1 MTASR
6 GSLSE
11 SYYNRRIVKVAAIIN
26 PISGAGADVHAA
38 ERRTAM
44 VREELDRR
52 GLRGQ
57 IDLTTSAGH
66 AHRLARRAADDQ
78 ADLVIV
84 WGGDGTVNEAG
95 AALLD
100 TDTALGLVPAGSGNG
115 LAASLC
121 CHRDPRA
128 AITAALDG
136 KTRAIDAGF
145 LNRRPFF
152 NIAGIGVDARVARL
166 FNLRGRGARGLWP
179 YVLLGLREAYRYA
192 ALDYEVE
199 LDGARTPVRALLIAF
214 ANGREYG
221 NGMKLCAQAELDDGL
236 LDATI
241 IEDRPVV
248 SRLLHARHLARG
260 AAERAPRVVTRKIRR
275 AVVRAPVAMEY
286 HVDGEPGS
294 ADGVIEIEIRP
305 GALKVRG

>member
-1 MTASR
+1 
-6 GSLSE
+6 
-11 SYYNRRIVKVAAIIN
+11 
-26 PISGAGADVHAA
+26 VHAA

-44 VREELDRR
+44 VREELNRR

-57 IDLTTSAGH
+57 IDLTTSSGH
-66 AHRLARRAADDQ
+66 AHALARRAADER

-100 TDTALGLVPAGSGNG
+100 TGTALGLVPAGSGNG

-121 CHRDPRA
+121 CQRDPRA

-136 KTRAIDAGF
+136 QTRAIDAGF
-145 LNRRPFF
+145 LAKRPFF
-152 NIAGIGVDARVARL
+152 NIAGIGVDARVAHL
-166 FNLRGRGARGLWP
+166 FNLRGRGSRGLWP
-179 YVLLGLREAYRYA
+179 YVLIGLREAYRYTA
-192 ALDYEVE
+192 VDYEVE
-199 LDGARTPVRALLIAF
+199 LDGTTTPVRALLIAF

-221 NGMKLCAQAELDDGL
+221 NGMTLCAQAELDDGL

-260 AAERAPRVVTRKIRR
+260 AADRAPRVVTRKIRR
-275 AVVRAPVAMEY
+275 ATVRAQVAMEY
-286 HVDGEPGS
+286 HVDGEPGI
-294 ADGVIEIEIRP
+294 ADGVIDVEIRP
-305 GALKVRG
+305 RALKVRG

>member
-1 MTASR
+1 M
-6 GSLSE
+6 SE

-26 PISGAGADVHAA
+26 PISGAGADGHAA
-38 ERRTAM
+38 ERRAAM
-44 VREELDRR
+44 VREALDRR

-57 IDLTTSAGH
+57 IDVTTSAGH
-66 AHRLARRAADDQ
+66 AHLLARRAADDQ

-95 AALLD
+95 AALLY
-100 TDTALGLVPAGSGNG
+100 TSTALGLVPAGSGNG

-121 CHRDPRA
+121 CPRDPRA

-145 LNRRPFF
+145 LDRRPFF

-166 FNLRGRGARGLWP
+166 FNLRGPGARGLWP

-192 ALDYEVE
+192 AIDYEVE
-199 LDGARTPVRALLIAF
+199 LDGTRTPVRALLIAF

-221 NGMKLCAQAELDDGL
+221 NGMTLCADAQLDDGL

-275 AVVRAPVAMEY
+275 AVVRAPVEMEY

-294 ADGVIEIEIRP
+294 ADGVIEVEIRP

>member
-1 MTASR
+1 M
-6 GSLSE
+6 
-11 SYYNRRIVKVAAIIN
+11 
-26 PISGAGADVHAA
+26 
-38 ERRTAM
+38 AM
-44 VREELDRR
+44 LREELERR
-52 GLRGQ
+52 SMRGQ

-66 AHRLARRAADDQ
+66 AHQLARRAADDR

-100 TDTALGLVPAGSGNG
+100 TSTALGLVPAGSGNG

-121 CHRDPRA
+121 CHRDSRA
-128 AITAALDG
+128 AISAALDG
-136 KTRAIDAGF
+136 TTRAIDAGV
-145 LNRRPFF
+145 LNGRPFF

-166 FNLRGRGARGLWP
+166 FSVRGRGSRGLWP
-179 YVLLGLREAYRYA
+179 YVMIGLREAWRYT

-199 LDGARTPVRALLIAF
+199 LEGPGTPVRALLIAF

-221 NGMKLCAQAELDDGL
+221 NGMRLCGGAELDDGL

-241 IEDRPVV
+241 VEDRPVV
-248 SRLLHARHLARG
+248 SRLLHARYLASG
-260 AAERAPRVVTRKIRR
+260 GAERAPRVVTRKIRR

-294 ADGVIEIEIRP
+294 ADGVIEVGIRP

>member
-6 GSLSE
+6 GSSE

-66 AHRLARRAADDQ
+66 AHLLARRAADDQ

-100 TDTALGLVPAGSGNG
+100 TGIALGLVPAGSGNG

-121 CHRDPRA
+121 CQRDPRA

-136 KTRAIDAGF
+136 NTRAIDAGF
-145 LNRRPFF
+145 LDRRPFF

-166 FNLRGRGARGLWP
+166 FNLRGRGSRGLWP
-179 YVLLGLREAYRYA
+179 YVLLGLREAYRYTA
-192 ALDYEVE
+192 IDYEVE

-221 NGMKLCAQAELDDGL
+221 NGMTLCAHAELDDGL

>member
-1 MTASR
+1 M
-6 GSLSE
+6 
-11 SYYNRRIVKVAAIIN
+11 KVAAIIN

-44 VREELDRR
+44 LREELERR
-52 GLRGQ
+52 NMRGR

-66 AHRLARRAADDQ
+66 AHQLARRAADDG
-78 ADLVIV
+78 ANLVIV

-100 TDTALGLVPAGSGNG
+100 TGTALGLVPAGSGNG

-121 CHRDPRA
+121 CHRDSRA
-128 AITAALDG
+128 AISAALDG
-136 KTRAIDAGF
+136 KTRAIDAGV
-145 LNRRPFF
+145 LNGRPFF

-166 FNLRGRGARGLWP
+166 FSVRGRGSRGLWP
-179 YVLLGLREAYRYA
+179 YMMIGLREAWRYHRPR
-192 ALDYEVE
+192 LEVE
-199 LDGARTPVRALLIAF
+199 LEGPSSPSCPADSIRERPRVRQ
-214 ANGREYG
+214 RHR
-221 NGMKLCAQAELDDGL
+221 LCGGAELDDGL

-241 IEDRPVV
+241 VEDGRS
-248 SRLLHARHLARG
+248 SRGPAREALAG
-260 AAERAPRVVTRKIRR
+260 SGGAERAPRVVTRKIRR

-294 ADGVIEIEIRP
+294 ADGVIEVGIRP
-305 GALKVRG
+305 RALKVRG